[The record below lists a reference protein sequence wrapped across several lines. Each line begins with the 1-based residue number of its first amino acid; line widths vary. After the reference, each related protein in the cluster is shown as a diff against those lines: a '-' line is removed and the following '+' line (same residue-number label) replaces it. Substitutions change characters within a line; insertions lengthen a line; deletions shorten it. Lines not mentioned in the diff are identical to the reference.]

1 MSDTTLFGHTIPP
14 FREVFARILRS
25 GIQQMSLE
33 QIVRAAEALTP
44 SQRSAAADWLG
55 PEGMNGVLDGLADDK
70 RTAVTD
76 RWSAASGITEDA
88 FRKEYPAI
96 LTAVLGALPV
106 AQVETTL
113 DTLASEDLASQ
124 SLFLGDEG
132 RRALFGALPAD
143 RARAVLDRTEDWVFL
158 ATGKLAASKIKT
170 LTATLEKQE
179 RVGGKL
185 QDVETIELKMREAP
199 KGVFMRW
206 LAGPFKGREL
216 MYSESQIGGG
226 NIRVREGGL
235 LGVMAVTIAVDS
247 AVAKRGTNHT
257 VLEVGPIHLLHLIER
272 DYLKASPRGHIK
284 RVNHGFT
291 QVDGRTV
298 YKTESILPK
307 DASLGYYCH
316 RMVHYMD
323 HVTGV
328 ELRSEIHGFD
338 DKLQESYFYRGL
350 VLNPPLAELDFD
362 PRNPAYKLK

>member
-1 MSDTTLFGHTIPP
+1 MSEATFFGHTIPP
-14 FREVFARILRS
+14 FRDVFARILRS
-25 GIQQMSLE
+25 GIHEMSLD
-33 QIVRAAEALTP
+33 QVVRAADALSP
-44 SQRSAAADWLG
+44 AQRSAAADWLG
-55 PEGMNGVLDGLADDK
+55 PDGMSGVLDGLPDDK
-70 RTAVTD
+70 RAAVSE
-76 RWSAASGITEDA
+76 RWSAGGGITEDA

-106 AQVETTL
+106 AQVETTIGK
-113 DTLASEDLASQ
+113 LAAEDLASQ

-132 RRALFGALPAD
+132 RRALFTAMPAD

-158 ATGKLAASKIKT
+158 ASGKLAAEKIKT
-170 LTATLEKQE
+170 LSATLEKQE

-185 QDVETIELKMREAP
+185 QDVETIELKMRESP

-216 MYSESQIGGG
+216 MYSESQIGPG

-235 LGVMAVTIAVDS
+235 LGVMAVTIGVDS

-272 DYLKASPRGHIK
+272 DYVKAAPKGHIK
-284 RVNHGFT
+284 RINHGFV

-298 YKTESILPK
+298 YKTESVLPR

-323 HVTGV
+323 HITGV
-328 ELRSEIHGFD
+328 ELKSEVYGFD
-338 DKLQESYFYRGL
+338 DKLQESYFYKGL
-350 VLNPPLAELDFD
+350 RLNPPLTEIDFD
-362 PRNPAYKLK
+362 PKNPACKLK

>member
-1 MSDTTLFGHTIPP
+1 MSETILFGHTIPA
-14 FREVFARILRS
+14 FRDVFARILRS
-25 GIQQMSLE
+25 GIQEMSLE
-33 QIVRAAEALTP
+33 QIVRAADALTP
-44 SQRSAAADWLG
+44 AQRSAAADWLG
-55 PEGMNGVLDGLADDK
+55 VDGMKGVMEGLPEDK
-70 RTAVTD
+70 RAAVAD
-76 RWSAASGITEDA
+76 RWSAGAGITEEA

-113 DTLASEDLASQ
+113 GKLAAEDLASQ
-124 SLFLGDEG
+124 SLFLGDDG
-132 RRALFGALPAD
+132 RRALFSAMPAD

-158 ATGKLAASKIKT
+158 ATGKLAAEKIKT
-170 LTATLEKQE
+170 LSATLEKQE

-185 QDVETIELKMREAP
+185 QDQETIELKMRQSP

-206 LAGPFKGREL
+206 IAGPFKGREL
-216 MYSESQIGGG
+216 MYSESQIGAG

-257 VLEVGPIHLLHLIER
+257 VLEVGPIHLLHLIEK
-272 DYLKASPRGHIK
+272 DYLKAAPHNHIK
-284 RVNHGFT
+284 RINHGFV
-291 QVDGRTV
+291 QLDGRTV

-323 HVTGV
+323 HISGV
-328 ELRSEIHGFD
+328 ELKSEIYGFD
-338 DKLQESYFYRGL
+338 DKLQESYFYKGL
-350 VLNPPLAELDFD
+350 VINPPLTETDFD
-362 PRNPAYKLK
+362 PKNPACKLK